1 MTPKEN
7 VFDVEALEEQ
17 IKIANKQKD
26 DYAIEFAEWMAKE
39 YWLNSSGKYLKYTRT
54 SELLEIF
61 KKEKGL

>member
-26 DYAIEFAEWMAKE
+26 DYAIEFAEWCRGNYDFIKKE
-39 YWLNSSGKYLKYTRT
+39 DYTILLKK
-54 SELLEIF
+54 F

>member
-26 DYAIEFAEWMAKE
+26 DYAIEFAVWVEWYDFAGFK
-39 YWLNSSGKYLKYTRT
+39 SKK
-54 SELLEIF
+54 ELLEIF